1 MVGSG
6 RVGADMAERLVRGA
20 TPINY
25 VDFGTS
31 GGIWGLKEGHSI
43 MLGGSAAI
51 VERLK
56 PIFETLAPGRKQN
69 WERSG
74 HAQPVR
80 RSRNQER
87 VSPRP

>member
-1 MVGSG
+1 MVGLG
-6 RVGADMAERLVRGA
+6 RVGVNMAERLGRGA
-20 TPINY
+20 TQINY

-31 GGIWGLKEGHSI
+31 GGIWGLKEGHC
-43 MLGGSAAI
+43 MMVGGNAAV

-56 PIFETLAPGRKQN
+56 PIFETLAPGPKQN
-69 WERSG
+69 WGRSG

>member
-1 MVGSG
+1 MELGMVSLG
-6 RVGADMAERLVRGA
+6 RMGVNLAERLVRGA

-31 GGIWGLKEGHSI
+31 GGIWGLTEGHS
-43 MLGGSAAI
+43 M
-51 VERLK
+51 K
-56 PIFETLAPGRKQN
+56 
-69 WERSG
+69 RSG